1 MYVQLRAMALAV
13 AASCVASNALA
24 ADLWHIKCFEEDGH
38 TIAVRAIAA
47 DGSTYPVKAIPG
59 PDPEFMDVEAVEPKL
74 GTRIPVK
81 VLPSPGDGPRPVKAI
96 ARGDL
101 ILPIKGITSRGE
113 SIDVKAFFDPDLS
126 RYDIK
131 CVSPE
136 GRRLGLKAI
145 SSTGRVFDV
154 KGFKNL
160 PGEKT
165 LRITIEA
172 HIQARPQR

>member
-1 MYVQLRAMALAV
+1 MYVELRVMALAV

-24 ADLWHIKCFEEDGH
+24 ADLWHIQCFEEDGH
-38 TIAVRAIAA
+38 TIAVKAIAA
-47 DGSTYPVKAIPG
+47 DGSTYPVMAIPG
-59 PDPEFMDVEAVEPKL
+59 ANPELMDVKAIEPKL

-81 VLPSPGDGPRPVKAI
+81 VLPSTGDGPRPVKAI

-113 SIDVKAFFDPDLS
+113 SIDVKAFFDPDQS
-126 RYDIK
+126 RYDVK

-145 SSTGRVFDV
+145 SSAGRVFDV

-160 PGEKT
+160 PGQET

-172 HIQARPQR
+172 HIKARPQP